1 MWRVRSLLDLL
12 AFVGDGL
19 LFDRVVV
26 RDADGLLLPL
36 VAGLLPL
43 LLLESAL
50 IFVSFSRL
58 PLLFLTAGD
67 LLRDFFLEEF
77 GLSFKLAKERS
88 HLASL
93 FLLTVVTTEALLAQ
107 ACRSAGTGPSRS
119 DTGS

>member
-1 MWRVRSLLDLL
+1 MCRVRSLLDLL

-19 LFDRVVV
+19 LFDRVV
-26 RDADGLLLPL
+26 RDADRLLLPL

-43 LLLESAL
+43 LLFESAL

-58 PLLFLTAGD
+58 ALLFLTAGD

-77 GLSFKLAKERS
+77 GLSFKLARKRS
-88 HLASL
+88 HLASR

>member
-1 MWRVRSLLDLL
+1 MCRVRSLLDLL

-36 VAGLLPL
+36 VAGLLP

-88 HLASL
+88 HLASR